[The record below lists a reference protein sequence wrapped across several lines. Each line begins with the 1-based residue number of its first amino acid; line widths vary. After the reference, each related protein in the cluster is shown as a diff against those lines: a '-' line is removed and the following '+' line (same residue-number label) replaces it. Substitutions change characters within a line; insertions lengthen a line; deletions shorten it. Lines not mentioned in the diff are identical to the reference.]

1 MFQHLYGNRVLWLG
15 AGLVMGLA
23 ISGVLPHSP
32 AHATASSQLDNL
44 VISTGAVDGDG
55 EAVFILDALSGDLM
69 GWVINPNNGAFTA
82 VYKYNVLRD
91 LGVDPSKS
99 PKYVM
104 VTGTQN
110 FRRGAGGVQMANSV
124 IYVAELTTGKML
136 ALGFPWNRGLRN
148 STQTYAGAFVK
159 LDLVPYRE
167 LVIRE
172 TP

>member
-15 AGLVMGLA
+15 VGLVMGLA
-23 ISGVLPHSP
+23 VSGVLPHSP
-32 AHATASSQLDNL
+32 ANASASSQLDNL
-44 VISTGAVDGDG
+44 VIATGAVDGDG

-69 GWVINPNNGAFTA
+69 GWVINPNTGTFTA
-82 VYKYNVLRD
+82 GFKYNVLRD
-91 LGVDPSKS
+91 LGVDPSKG

-104 VTGTQN
+104 VTGSQN

-136 ALGFPWNRGLRN
+136 ALGFPWNRALR
-148 STQTYAGAFVK
+148 SGAQTYTGAFMK
-159 LDLVPYRE
+159 LDVVPYRE